1 MENTRQEESLENSV
15 EVEVKV
21 DNVNL
26 NDENVT
32 LKVNLRSKLFTSLK
46 TNISFVYNKIMKL
59 VSCTTNSV
67 DTTYEPSTHEPRRHI
82 EKLTNMKEPAK
93 KDESLVVIEQQVVVE
108 QPIASLVPT
117 TSSVEPVV
125 VEEPVSIEER
135 M

>member
-15 EVEVKV
+15 DVEVKV

-26 NDENVT
+26 NDENIT
-32 LKVNLRSKLFTSLK
+32 LKINLGSKLFASLK
-46 TNISFVYNKIMKL
+46 TNLSFVYNKIMKL

-82 EKLTNMKEPAK
+82 EVLSNMKEPVK
-93 KDESLVVIEQQVVVE
+93 EDESLVVIEEQVVVE
-108 QPIASLVPT
+108 EPVASLEP
-117 TSSVEPVV
+117 VEPVEPV
-125 VEEPVSIEER
+125 LVEQPVSIEER